1 MKKLL
6 LLLTLSFVLFAAC
19 SESDDPIIISDLDER
34 TQALYDRLPDPD
46 NCNGGMINAA
56 QKNEALARIN
66 FIRTT
71 IGLPEVVYDGSQD
84 ESLQAAALLMAVN
97 NKLDHN
103 PTASDKCY
111 SEDAAKGASA
121 NLWMGT
127 ASGYYPW
134 SPSQMVDDLFNDEN
148 IQTLGHRLWM
158 LSPFMIETAFGRVDY
173 VNNSKIY
180 TASCVFVDNH
190 DVESTKSNAS
200 VQFVAYPRNEIP
212 SSAFSLDW
220 YLHFSI
226 FIDKDDIWK
235 NTADYRNAEIIV
247 EDGSGNKMS
256 VTSIDFIDP
265 NPSTMFG
272 YTNMIKWKVP
282 GLKKDEQYK
291 VTINN
296 VKSAAGNNNYTYTF
310 TISDEA

>member
-1 MKKLL
+1 MKKML

-19 SESDDPIIISDLDER
+19 SESDDPVILSDLDDR
-34 TQALYDRLPDPD
+34 TQALYDKLPDPD
-46 NCNGGMINAA
+46 NCDGGMINAA

-71 IGLPEVVYDGSQD
+71 IGLPEVVYDGDQD

-103 PTASDKCY
+103 PTAADKCY
-111 SEDAAKGASA
+111 SEDAAHGASA

-127 ASGYYPW
+127 SGGYYPW
-134 SPSQMVDDLFNDEN
+134 TPTQMIDDLINDQDV
-148 IQTLGHRLWM
+148 QTLGHRLWL
-158 LSPFMIETAFGRVDY
+158 LSPFMDETAFGRVDY
-173 VNNSKIY
+173 LDGNVR
-180 TASCVFVDNH
+180 TASCVYVDNH
-190 DVESTKSNAS
+190 EVNSATSNAN
-200 VQFVAYPRNEIP
+200 VQFIAYPRNEIP
-212 SSAFSLDW
+212 STAFSLSW

-226 FIDKDDIWK
+226 FIDKNDIWK
-235 NTADYRNAEIIV
+235 NTADFTNAQIIV
-247 EDGSGNKMS
+247 EDGNGNKMT
-256 VTSIDFIDP
+256 VTNIDYLDP
-265 NPSTMFG
+265 NPTTMSG